1 MIKKSNSCVDELLVS
16 VAMCTY
22 KRLHL
27 TETLKSVAGMNIPT
41 GVKMEIVVVDNDPD
55 KSALN
60 IVNDFQKGFPNTV
73 VSYISEPR
81 KNISLARNACLNNSK
96 GSWIAF
102 IDDDEVADKN
112 WLGNLLCAAR
122 EFNADVVVGYVESIF
137 PKHTPDW
144 VIDGKFFDRKRLPT
158 GTEIDSC
165 GAGCTLIKVE
175 AIGSQK
181 FNLEYGLS
189 GGEDSEFFYGMHN
202 RGKKI
207 IYCSEAL
214 VYEKVE
220 KNRVCFKF
228 LWQRRFRIGMSFS
241 KYRYKDVGPINK
253 VLFFLKN
260 VFQLVFL
267 CLLLL
272 VFVFF
277 SKHRRYAVLLYIADR
292 LGKIKY
298 LFSNEIN
305 KVY

>member
-1 MIKKSNSCVDELLVS
+1 MIKKYNSYNDELLVS

-22 KRLHL
+22 KRSHL
-27 TETLKSVAGMNIPT
+27 TETLKSIAGMNIPA
-41 GVKMEIVVVDNDPD
+41 GVKIEIVVVDNDPD

-60 IVNDFQKGFPNTV
+60 IIHDFQKGFPNTV

-102 IDDDEVADKN
+102 IDDDEVADEN
-112 WLGNLLCAAR
+112 WLINLLCAAK
-122 EFNADVVVGYVESIF
+122 EFNADVVVGYVESVL
-137 PKHTPDW
+137 PKKTPNW
-144 VIDGKFFDRKRLPT
+144 VVDGKFFDRKRLQT
-158 GTEIDSC
+158 GTEIDTC
-165 GAGCTLIKVE
+165 GAGCTLINAQ
-175 AIGSQK
+175 AIGDQE

-189 GGEDSEFFYGMHN
+189 GGEDSEFFYRMYN

-220 KNRVCFKF
+220 EHRVCFKF

-241 KYRYKDVGPINK
+241 KYRYNNVGCVK
-253 VLFFLKN
+253 KLFFLFKN
-260 VFQLVFL
+260 ILQLLFL
-267 CLLLL
+267 CPLLLISI
-272 VFVFF
+272 FF
-277 SKHRRYAVLLYIADR
+277 PKCRRYMVLLYIADR
-292 LGKIKY
+292 VGKIKY
-298 LFSNEIN
+298 FFSKKIN